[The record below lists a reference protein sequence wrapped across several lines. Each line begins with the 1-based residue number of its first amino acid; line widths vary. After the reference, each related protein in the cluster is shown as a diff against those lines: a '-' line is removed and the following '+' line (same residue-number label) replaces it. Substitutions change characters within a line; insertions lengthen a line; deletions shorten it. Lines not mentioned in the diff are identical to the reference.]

1 MEYNGKN
8 NEKDV
13 FVGIDFSKDTFD
25 ATATGGFGTHYGKYA
40 NDVQGYRQL
49 LSDLRECAGRNG
61 LRRRC
66 LFCGEDTGVYSSAA
80 ADFLSRKEW
89 DVWIDSPYRIRQS
102 LGIIRGK
109 SDRVDSGRIA
119 EYARR
124 FADRAEKYSEPA
136 ASVRTLE
143 ALQMQRKG
151 FVDDRTAHQNR
162 RRCIAAMNLPKG
174 VKSRMLEQEDRI
186 IRQLGRMIAE
196 TEAEMRSAVAED
208 AEVARNLAAVK
219 SAPGIGMVTAVEI
232 IILTRNFTRFGH
244 DPRRFAS
251 FCGLAPFASQ
261 SGTSLSVRPHVS
273 RMAHPALRPM
283 LSMCALAAIRCDP
296 KTGRYYLG
304 LIARGKEK
312 GVALNNVKNKI
323 IHIAFALARKGE
335 KYDSGF
341 PGGKPCGKGQVKK
354 GADKC

>member
-1 MEYNGKN
+1 MEYNGN
-8 NEKDV
+8 FNGKDV

-25 ATATGGFGTHYGKYA
+25 ATATGGFGTHYGKYDNNA
-40 NDVQGYRQL
+40 QGYRQL
-49 LSDLRECAGRNG
+49 LSDLRKCAGRNG
-61 LRRRC
+61 LR
-66 LFCGEDTGVYSSAA
+66 
-80 ADFLSRKEW
+80 SRNGW

-119 EYARR
+119 GYARR

-136 ASVRTLE
+136 APVRTLE

-151 FVDDRTAHQNR
+151 FVDDRTAHLNR

-174 VKSRMLEQEDRI
+174 VKSRMLEREDKA
-186 IRQLGRMIAE
+186 IRQLGRLVAE
-196 TEAEMRSAVAED
+196 VEAEMESAVAED
-208 AEVARNLAAVK
+208 AEVKHNLASVK
-219 SAPGIGMVTAVEI
+219 SAPGIGLVTAVGI
-232 IILTRNFTRFGH
+232 IVLTRNFTRFGH

-283 LSMCALAAIRCDP
+283 LSMCALAAIRHDP
-296 KTGRYYLG
+296 KIKEYYLG
-304 LIARGKEK
+304 LIARGKER

-341 PGGKPCGKGQVKK
+341 TGGSRAEKGRMTT
-354 GADKC
+354 ATDKC

>member
-1 MEYNGKN
+1 MEYSVNF

-25 ATATGGFGTHYGKYA
+25 ATATGDFGTHYGKYT
-40 NDVQGYRQL
+40 NDAQGWRRL
-49 LSDLRECAGRNG
+49 LSDLRKCAGRNG

-66 LFCGEDTGVYSSAA
+66 LLCGEDTGVYSSAA
-80 ADFLSRKEW
+80 AGFLSRDGW

-119 EYARR
+119 DYARR
-124 FADRAEKYSEPA
+124 FADRAEAYSEPS

-151 FVDDRTAHQNR
+151 FVDDNRTAHQNR
-162 RRCIAAMNLPKG
+162 KRCIAAMNLPKG
-174 VKSRMLEQEDRI
+174 VRSRMLEREDAAIKR
-186 IRQLGRMIAE
+186 LGRMIADI
-196 TEAEMRSAVAED
+196 EAEMESAVAED

-219 SAPGIGMVTAVEI
+219 SAPGIGLVTAVEI
-232 IILTRNFTRFGH
+232 IILTRNFMRFGH

-273 RMAHPALRPM
+273 RLAHPALRPM
-283 LSMCALAAIRCDP
+283 LSMCALSAIRHDP
-296 KTGRYYLG
+296 KMREYYSR
-304 LIARGKEK
+304 LIARGKER
-312 GVALNNVKNKI
+312 GVALNNVKNKM

-341 PGGKPCGKGQVKK
+341 TGESRAGKGE
-354 GADKC
+354 